1 MADYDGIESIDSSC
15 MDDSFLEQNIGPG
28 GLFPGGPTC
37 TFQGKQIP
45 CYVTATPH
53 GGIDAEVLTDMLRTM
68 DRLRI
73 YEHRDDLCP
82 FVLLDGHQSR
92 FDEVFLRYI
101 NDPAHKWVVAIG
113 VSYGTHIWQV
123 GDSSFAVQTSF
134 LWCFIPILKV
144 LPE

>member
-1 MADYDGIESIDSSC
+1 
-15 MDDSFLEQNIGPG
+15 
-28 GLFPGGPTC
+28 
-37 TFQGKQIP
+37 
-45 CYVTATPH
+45 
-53 GGIDAEVLTDMLRTM
+53 
-68 DRLRI
+68 
-73 YEHRDDLCP
+73 LCP

-113 VSYGTHIWQV
+113 VPYGTHIWQV